1 MTMVTTTLFK
11 IIQSELIKLG
21 RNEFEGTEKQTS
33 LFDFGTFDFFKNDLQ
48 FTSKLFSYDD
58 DIKLIVNWLFNDF
71 SLDVAEHDQHFKKM
85 FIYKF
90 VNRQIQKQTIE
101 SFKYDLSYVF
111 LSKKDYI
118 NRIYKDADKYI
129 HRLNIAENN
138 ANSESKTNG
147 TDNTITTSKSNS
159 SNQDNSTSK
168 TDSNSVDRKAT
179 SNIPNSTLSFDLDSD
194 TFNNPSTADAGKNKS
209 LSNTVNA
216 GENIAISTSEN
227 KNEGN
232 KSDESTSSSHDDSM
246 NKSYTLDDI
255 FKYNNVFENIMI
267 DFDRKCFLQIW

>member
-1 MTMVTTTLFK
+1 MTMTTTTLFK

-21 RNEFEGTEKQTS
+21 RNEFEGTKKQTS

-58 DIKLIVNWLFNDF
+58 DIKLIVNWLFNNF
-71 SLDVAEHDQHFKKM
+71 SLDDPEHDEHFKKM

-90 VNRQIQKQTIE
+90 VNRQIAKQTIE
-101 SFKYDLSYVF
+101 SFKYDIAYVF

-129 HRLNIAENN
+129 HRLNIDESNS
-138 ANSESKTNG
+138 NSESESSA
-147 TDNTITTSKSNS
+147 TDNTIATSTSNS
-159 SNQDNSTSK
+159 NSQDNSTSK
-168 TDSNSVDRKAT
+168 TDTNSVDRKAT
-179 SNIPNSTLSFDLDSD
+179 SNLPNSTLSFNLDSD

-209 LSNTVNA
+209 LSNTVNI
-216 GENIAISTSEN
+216 GENTATTTSEN

-232 KSDESTSSSHDDSM
+232 KHDESTSSSHDDSM

-255 FKYNNVFENIMI
+255 FKYNNVYDNIMT

>member
-1 MTMVTTTLFK
+1 MVTTTLFK
-11 IIQSELIKLG
+11 IIQSELIKVG

-58 DIKLIVNWLFNDF
+58 DIKLIVNWLFNNF
-71 SLDVAEHDQHFKKM
+71 SLDDPEHDEHFKKM

-101 SFKYDLSYVF
+101 SFKYDLAYVF

-118 NRIYKDADKYI
+118 NRIYKDGEKYL
-129 HRLNIAENN
+129 HRLNLSEGNSN
-138 ANSESKTNG
+138 SNSESNTDD
-147 TDNTITTSKSNS
+147 DNTSVSKYNS
-159 SNQDNSTSK
+159 VNRDNSTSK
-168 TDSNSVDRKAT
+168 IDSNSTDRKAT
-179 SNIPNSTLSFDLDSD
+179 SNLPNSTLSFNLDSD

-209 LSNTVNA
+209 LSNTINS
-216 GENIAISTSEN
+216 GENTTENTNEVTNTGKN
-227 KNEGN
+227 KNVTTG
-232 KSDESTSSSHDDSM
+232 SSHDDGM

-267 DFDRKCFLQIW
+267 DFDKKCFLQIW